1 MNNLSLL
8 PENAFRQP
16 KIFEDIGRKWIDY
29 TKTTYSKYD
38 INTDRVK
45 YYTKDI
51 ESSIWGAIQ
60 ETRNVLDNWIST
72 EDSLPTAETP
82 VYIIRNGKLRIG
94 ELRWDHPTY
103 EDNYTSYRYWDD
115 PNDDGQCWEFDEITH
130 WKYLSETDKDIISIA
145 DKKYKELNNRS

>member
-1 MNNLSLL
+1 LNNLSLL

-29 TKTTYSKYD
+29 TKTTYSKYV
-38 INTDRVK
+38 INTDRG
-45 YYTKDI
+45 D
-51 ESSIWGAIQ
+51 
-60 ETRNVLDNWIST
+60 VLDNWIST